1 MPRREEIPKIVGV
14 VLAKSPKVILKL
26 SWRFLKAKKKAQ
38 RAEVIFKKRMVAS
51 GMDRETAK
59 KLAERY
65 TSTVSLRKMVKEL
78 GIPGSVMKGVH
89 GNNGKG

>member
-1 MPRREEIPKIVGV
+1 MPKREEIPKLVGI
-14 VLAKSPKVILKL
+14 VLAKSPKVVLKL

-38 RAEVIFKKRMVAS
+38 RAEAIFIKRMEAT

-65 TSTVSLRKMVKEL
+65 TSTVSLRKMIKEL
-78 GIPGSVMKGVH
+78 GIPGSVMKGIH